1 MILFKPVFPQIIS
14 PRNPFSHA
22 TFTNIRR
29 NQGFSERTVGNAD
42 LTCSLFP
49 LNCRNPSDLNLSDQL
64 TERSKIFLLGFM
76 MPIPCCLWHSG
87 LHRWSAAF
95 CGHSSCISRGRGGG
109 CGLLPLSTPR
119 GKGWQPGPSGRGVPS
134 TTLKP
139 PRLEESHSR
148 HSGVLT
154 ASTTSWARNGVVR
167 PLNLP
172 WSYAKSKNTIRAG
185 YDYENARYM

>member
-22 TFTNIRR
+22 TYTNVRR

-95 CGHSSCISRGRGGG
+95 CGHSSCISREGVAGVASY
-109 CGLLPLSTPR
+109 LWAPR
-119 GKGWQPGPSGRGVPS
+119 GAKVDSLAHPG
-134 TTLKP
+134 
-139 PRLEESHSR
+139 EECPA
-148 HSGVLT
+148 L
-154 ASTTSWARNGVVR
+154 

-172 WSYAKSKNTIRAG
+172 GWRRATAG
-185 YDYENARYM
+185 TQEFWQPLRHRGRETVSFAH